1 MLQAHAEKREVDEST
16 PIEQATVVPIN
27 RLLKDTNLAPEESE
41 RLRQAYSYA
50 LKSLLLV
57 DRNDPICEIVA
68 EKIIEIDPTGVH
80 DPVEIAKMAVQHLVA
95 KCRVLIIEDEYFL
108 ASDLEAALKLLGAG
122 VIALAG
128 DLYAAIEL
136 VARGGFDI
144 AVLDI
149 NLRGNQAFCV
159 ADQLRKKGI
168 PFVFSTGYGAEV
180 IPARFA
186 DVTRWEKP
194 FDPLIVARDVVKLC
208 HRD

>member
-1 MLQAHAEKREVDEST
+1 M
-16 PIEQATVVPIN
+16 IVPIN
-27 RLLKDTNLAPEESE
+27 RLLKDTNLSPEEVE

-50 LKSLLLV
+50 LETLQLV
-57 DRNDPICEIVA
+57 DRNDSICEIVA
-68 EKIIEIDPTGVH
+68 KKIIEIDPNGAR
-80 DPVEIAKMAVQHLVA
+80 DPVELATIAVQHLVA

-108 ASDLEAALKLLGAG
+108 ANDLEAALKSLGAG

-128 DLYAAIEL
+128 DLNAAIEL

-149 NLRGNQAFCV
+149 NLRGNQAFGV
-159 ADQLRKKGI
+159 ADQLRLKGI

-194 FDPLIVARDVVKLC
+194 FDPLMVARDVVKLC
-208 HRD
+208 YRD